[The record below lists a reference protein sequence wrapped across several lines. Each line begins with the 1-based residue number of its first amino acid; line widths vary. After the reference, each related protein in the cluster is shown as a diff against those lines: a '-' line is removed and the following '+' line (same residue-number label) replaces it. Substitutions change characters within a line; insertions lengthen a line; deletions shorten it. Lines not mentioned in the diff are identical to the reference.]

1 MKLPLQIAFRNMDP
15 SDAVEAKIRARAGSL
30 ERFAA
35 GITSCRVAVEKQD
48 RHRHQGNLFRVR
60 VDLTVPGR
68 ELVAGGKRDAD
79 PAHADVYVAIRDAF
93 DAARRQL
100 EDYARRRRGDV
111 KVPARPARRVT
122 RARAAI
128 QRPS

>member
-1 MKLPLQIAFRNMDP
+1 MKLPLQIAFRNMDA
-15 SDAVEAKIRARAGSL
+15 SAAVEAKVRERAAAL

-35 GITSCRVAVEKQD
+35 NLTSCRVAVEKQD
-48 RHRHQGNLFRVR
+48 LHKRQGNRFRVR
-60 VDLTVPGR
+60 IDLKVPGR
-68 ELVAGGKRDAD
+68 ELVAGGKGDGD
-79 PAHADVYVAIRDAF
+79 PAHEDVYVAIRDAF

-111 KVPARPARRVT
+111 KTHAVPARRAS